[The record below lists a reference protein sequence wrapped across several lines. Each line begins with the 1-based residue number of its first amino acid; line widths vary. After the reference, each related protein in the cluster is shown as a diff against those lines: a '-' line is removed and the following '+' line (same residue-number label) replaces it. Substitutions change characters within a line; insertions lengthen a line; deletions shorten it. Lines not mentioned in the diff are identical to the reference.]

1 MVSGGEIEG
10 AFVLERPEAHGSPLI
25 GYAFS

>member
-1 MVSGGEIEG
+1 MVSDGENEG
-10 AFVLERPEAHGSPLI
+10 AFVLERPDAHGSPLI